1 MARPYNFVYINL
13 YSLWK
18 LLFFPYFPYSYQE
31 WLFVD
36 RLSTK
41 DVKIICSFSK
51 CMLMNCSTLLA
62 IRLTW
67 AQVHGYKR
75 EWFLW
80 SFTPYHSK
88 KKKKFSFNFF
98 RSEICLYVLLCL
110 QSKFCVCYSVKEHV
124 LCIWDFCTSGWD
136 SQGQVLICSLLSFW
150 GKKKMV
156 VYKVFYNIEII

>member
-1 MARPYNFVYINL
+1 MNEHEKMETKVCMARPYNFVYINL

-88 KKKKFSFNFF
+88 KKKSFHLIFLGQKYVYMSCFACSPNSVYVTQLKNMSCAFGIF
-98 RSEICLYVLLCL
+98 ALQAEIPEARC
-110 QSKFCVCYSVKEHV
+110 
-124 LCIWDFCTSGWD
+124 
-136 SQGQVLICSLLSFW
+136 
-150 GKKKMV
+150 
-156 VYKVFYNIEII
+156 